1 MHDDG
6 NVFVMIGMAVLLDS
20 FDYDCLIEVFKT
32 VETDIENDTQTIE
45 QYFKMIDIMIAE
57 DCVASDLL
65 IIQGKLKDLFAQ
77 LRHNILMRENIMWR
91 L

>member
-20 FDYDCLIEVFKT
+20 FDRDWLIEVLKM

-45 QYFKMIDIMIAE
+45 QYLKMADSMIVE
-57 DCVASDLL
+57 DCMASDLS
-65 IIQGKLKDLFAQ
+65 IIQGKLRELFVQ
-77 LRHNILMRENIMWR
+77 LRHNVLMRENIMLR

>member
-1 MHDDG
+1 MRDDG

-20 FDYDCLIEVFKT
+20 FDRDWLIEVLKM

-45 QYFKMIDIMIAE
+45 QYLKMVDSMIAE

-77 LRHNILMRENIMWR
+77 LRHNVLMRENIMWR

>member
-20 FDYDCLIEVFKT
+20 FDRDWLIEVLKM

-45 QYFKMIDIMIAE
+45 QYLKMVDSMIAE
-57 DCVASDLL
+57 DCMSSDLA

-77 LRHNILMRENIMWR
+77 LRHSVLMRENIMWR
-91 L
+91 I

>member
-20 FDYDCLIEVFKT
+20 FDYDCLIEVLKT
-32 VETDIENDTQTIE
+32 VETYIENDTQTIE

>member
-20 FDYDCLIEVFKT
+20 FDRDWLIEVLKM

-45 QYFKMIDIMIAE
+45 QYLKMADSMIAE
-57 DCVASDLL
+57 DCMASDLA
-65 IIQGKLKDLFAQ
+65 IIQGKLRELFAQ
-77 LRHNILMRENIMWR
+77 LRHNVLMRENIMWR

>member
-20 FDYDCLIEVFKT
+20 FDRDWLIEVLKM

-45 QYFKMIDIMIAE
+45 QYLKMVDSMIAE
-57 DCVASDLL
+57 DCMASDLA

-77 LRHNILMRENIMWR
+77 LRHNVLMRENIMWR

>member
-6 NVFVMIGMAVLLDS
+6 NVFVTIGMAVLLDS
-20 FDYDCLIEVFKT
+20 FDRDGLVEALKM

-45 QYFKMIDIMIAE
+45 QYMKMADSMIAE
-57 DCVASDLL
+57 DCMASDLS
-65 IIQGKLKDLFAQ
+65 IIQVKLKDLFAQ
-77 LRHNILMRENIMWR
+77 LRHNVLMRENIMWR

>member
-20 FDYDCLIEVFKT
+20 FDYDCLIEVLKT

>member
-6 NVFVMIGMAVLLDS
+6 NVFVMIGTAVLLDS
-20 FDYDCLIEVFKT
+20 FDRNWLIEVLKM

-45 QYFKMIDIMIAE
+45 QYLKMVDSMIAE
-57 DCVASDLL
+57 DCVASDLA
-65 IIQGKLKDLFAQ
+65 IIQGKLKDRFAQ
-77 LRHNILMRENIMWR
+77 LRHSVLMRENIIWR